1 MLDIVMSA
9 QSDRTSDYLSW
20 LFWDA
25 DGPEIKNYKWSDTK
39 KLLSYG
45 RENYQYVMLP
55 ELPLACLRSR

>member
-1 MLDIVMSA
+1 MPDIVMSA

-25 DGPEIKNYKWSDTK
+25 DGPEIKIINGADTK

-45 RENYQYVMLP
+45 RE
-55 ELPLACLRSR
+55 

>member
-1 MLDIVMSA
+1 MPDIVMSA

-25 DGPEIKNYKWSDTK
+25 DGPEIKIINGAIYK

-45 RENYQYVMLP
+45 RENYQYMMLP
-55 ELPLACLRSR
+55 DFHSCLRSR